1 MGFRE
6 TFAQQK
12 EDFYRIF
19 DIPQSGG
26 KTMFELNSENSF
38 NRIAF
43 HHRHHF
49 YYDDGIANS
58 SHALRIFSVYSP
70 FYL

>member
-1 MGFRE
+1 MCFRE
-6 TFAQQK
+6 TFTKQN

-19 DIPQSGG
+19 DSPQSGY
-26 KTMFELNSENSF
+26 KKMFELNF

-58 SHALRIFSVYSP
+58 SHASGIF
-70 FYL
+70 FGKF